1 MHQLDASINKLK
13 HLFKTYWFT
22 SNIHRVA
29 AENFIKKYQKID
41 NKPNK
46 HNKIQNLPKFNEF
59 SSISHHSDESK
70 IENIKQ
76 TKEWLQD
83 NLVHNPSLK
92 YCVKDAKNW
101 ANGQLD
107 MISSIAVSEE
117 ESDSHLYSAIE
128 KHPQKESLKQ
138 KECQPQKVQELSS
151 SEEKSEYNE
160 VTIENLMFSSR
171 LLNDFSLC
179 RQRKTRKEI
188 LSEISFET
196 EVHNI
201 YNPEY
206 SSTDSDWHSESKISE
221 DELYKVFETHI
232 SDSPEISIIED
243 KSSVIIDSKIES
255 SCLKVPF
262 LK

>member
-1 MHQLDASINKLK
+1 
-13 HLFKTYWFT
+13 
-22 SNIHRVA
+22 
-29 AENFIKKYQKID
+29 
-41 NKPNK
+41 
-46 HNKIQNLPKFNEF
+46 
-59 SSISHHSDESK
+59 
-70 IENIKQ
+70 
-76 TKEWLQD
+76 
-83 NLVHNPSLK
+83 
-92 YCVKDAKNW
+92 
-101 ANGQLD
+101 

-206 SSTDSDWHSESKISE
+206 SSTDSD
-221 DELYKVFETHI
+221 
-232 SDSPEISIIED
+232 
-243 KSSVIIDSKIES
+243 
-255 SCLKVPF
+255 
-262 LK
+262 